1 MSIVIEGMF
10 RFTVP
15 SGLRRT
21 KLGKRIRPPLD
32 RPDRTTNRLLK
43 NFSESFDGAQDER
56 RGFDI
61 IEDFPFMLI
70 NMKAMYS
77 VTTVIKITGRG
88 GKQLW
93 NISHWTFIRSIPGHE

>member
-21 KLGKRIRPPLD
+21 RLGKRIRPPLD

-43 NFSESFDGAQDER
+43 NFSESFDGAQDEQRGLILLTISVHAEVLEAFLIVFQQLANGHAR
-56 RGFDI
+56 RD
-61 IEDFPFMLI
+61 LC
-70 NMKAMYS
+70 
-77 VTTVIKITGRG
+77 
-88 GKQLW
+88 
-93 NISHWTFIRSIPGHE
+93 